1 MQGQACGLSPHL
13 SPELVGLSWP
23 QMPCVILCPRDPL
36 IRGDVGKLCNPRNFY
51 TGHRI
56 HQMTSKIPSKYE
68 TLMPTPTG
76 RSLGAYCSHSLLPAL
91 HQPARLF
98 SPVLQN
104 NLLESISAHIPRCSK
119 TVSSPHLPTEYVH
132 TYTVHFP
139 VQSCLPFIFSCLCPV
154 TEPALLGNHSF
165 CVPTLCCL

>member
-1 MQGQACGLSPHL
+1 M
-13 SPELVGLSWP
+13 
-23 QMPCVILCPRDPL
+23 
-36 IRGDVGKLCNPRNFY
+36 GKLCNPRNFY

-104 NLLESISAHIPRCSK
+104 NLWKASQPISPAAPKPLAAPTCLRNTYIPTQYISLFK
-119 TVSSPHLPTEYVH
+119 AVFLLFSAAFVLSQSLPSWETILFVFQRSAVYNQAL
-132 TYTVHFP
+132 P
-139 VQSCLPFIFSCLCPV
+139 SC
-154 TEPALLGNHSF
+154 
-165 CVPTLCCL
+165 